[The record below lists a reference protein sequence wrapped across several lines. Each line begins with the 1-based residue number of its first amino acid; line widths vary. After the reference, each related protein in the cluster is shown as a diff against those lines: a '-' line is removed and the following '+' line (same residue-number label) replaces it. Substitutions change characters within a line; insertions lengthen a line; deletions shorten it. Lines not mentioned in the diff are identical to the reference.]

1 MCMERGV
8 PCAYSIQQYGG
19 KSSNLLNAFIFTNLC
34 VILKVLRRQETVLG
48 EDLEDLGSGSFP
60 IAIFVRSLL
69 CNHSFFFCNWSME
82 GRDDMV
88 DQVPSSSKILLISK
102 WYYIVWHYTFIL
114 NSFLKK
120 PGPVTSKI
128 L

>member
-19 KSSNLLNAFIFTNLC
+19 ESSNLLNAFIFTNLC

-60 IAIFVRSLL
+60 IAIFVRSL
-69 CNHSFFFCNWSME
+69 SFSAISVSFSVTEAWRGEMTWSIK
-82 GRDDMV
+82 
-88 DQVPSSSKILLISK
+88 SLLAQK
-102 WYYIVWHYTFIL
+102 FY
-114 NSFLKK
+114 
-120 PGPVTSKI
+120 
-128 L
+128 